1 MATLQTVVLIAS
13 PVVALIGAGAAWRSL
28 SIQKENVGRQIDAQ
42 LKIAARQSR
51 ASVVSASRQRWIDAI
66 RDDVAEFLSLEDA
79 YKTLQARLDPA
90 AEKPETVMADE
101 EALTRRR
108 VLLRKR
114 IELRLNPAKEHHQ
127 ALLHALDMLMS
138 AKAADPVR
146 ELDVRD
152 KTKALLKQE
161 WERVKREATGAE
173 PLSTPAET

>member
-1 MATLQTVVLIAS
+1 MDTLQTIVLIAS
-13 PVVALIGAGAAWRSL
+13 PLVALMGAGAAWRSL
-28 SIQKENVGRQIDAQ
+28 SIQKGNVEKQIAAQ
-42 LKIAARQSR
+42 LQIAARSSR

-66 RDDVAEFLSLEDA
+66 REDVAEFLSLEDA
-79 YKTLQARLDPA
+79 YKAARLRSDATGAGQDAIA
-90 AEKPETVMADE
+90 ADM

-114 IELRLNPAKEHHQ
+114 IELRLNPDKDHHQ
-127 ALLHALDMLMS
+127 ALLHAMDLHMS
-138 AKAADPVR
+138 AREPDPIR

-161 WERVKREATGAE
+161 WERVKREASGAE